1 MTNVEM
7 QTVRTKLESRRR
19 DLLAVLDNRED
30 LYIERQADSIDDII
44 NATNRDFAVMQ
55 INRNARSLRDID
67 AAIERVNDGTYGM
80 CGDCEEPISPRRLAA
95 IPWATLCVRCQENAD
110 RRGQHEHGHVH
121 FEDEVAM
128 AA

>member
-7 QTVRTKLESRRR
+7 QTLRNKLESRRR

-55 INRNARSLRDID
+55 INRNSRALRDIE
-67 AAIERVNDGTYGM
+67 AALDRVNDGTYGM
-80 CGDCEEPISPRRLAA
+80 CGDCEEPINPRRLAA
-95 IPWATLCVRCQENAD
+95 IPWATMCVRCQENAD

-121 FEDEVAM
+121 FEDEVPM

>member
-67 AAIERVNDGTYGM
+67 AAIERMNDGTYGM

-110 RRGQHEHGHVH
+110 RRGRHEHGHVL

>member
-7 QTVRTKLESRRR
+7 QNLRNKLDARRR

-30 LYIERQADSIDDII
+30 LYIERQADSIDEIVE
-44 NATNRDFAVMQ
+44 ASSRDFAVMR
-55 INRNARSLRDID
+55 INRNARSLRDIE
-67 AAIERVNDGTYGM
+67 AAIDRVDDGTYGM

-110 RRGQHEHGHVH
+110 RRGEHQHGHTP
-121 FEDEVAM
+121 FEDDVLM

>member
-7 QTVRTKLESRRR
+7 QSLRNKLDARRR

-55 INRNARSLRDID
+55 INRNARSLREID
-67 AAIERVNDGTYGM
+67 AALERVEDGTYGM
-80 CGDCEEPISPRRLAA
+80 CADCEEPISPRRLAA

-110 RRGQHEHGHVH
+110 RRGNHEHTHTH
-121 FEDEVAM
+121 FEDDVLM

>member
-7 QTVRTKLESRRR
+7 MNLRNKLDARRR

-44 NATNRDFAVMQ
+44 NASSRDFAVMQ
-55 INRNARSLRDID
+55 INRNARALRDIE
-67 AAIERVNDGTYGM
+67 AAIERVDDGSYGI
-80 CGDCEEPISPRRLAA
+80 CGDCEDPINPRRLAA
-95 IPWATLCVRCQENAD
+95 IPWATLCVRCQEKAD
-110 RRGQHEHGHVH
+110 RRGAHEHGHAH

>member
-7 QTVRTKLESRRR
+7 QNLKNQLDARRR

-30 LYIERQADSIDDII
+30 LYIERQADSIDDIV
-44 NATNRDFAVMQ
+44 NASSRDFAVMQ
-55 INRNARSLRDID
+55 INRNARSLREID
-67 AAIERVNDGTYGM
+67 AALERVADGSYGI
-80 CGDCEEPISPRRLAA
+80 CGDCEEPINPRRLAA

-110 RRGQHEHGHVH
+110 RRGEHQHGSAH
-121 FEDEVAM
+121 FEDDVLL